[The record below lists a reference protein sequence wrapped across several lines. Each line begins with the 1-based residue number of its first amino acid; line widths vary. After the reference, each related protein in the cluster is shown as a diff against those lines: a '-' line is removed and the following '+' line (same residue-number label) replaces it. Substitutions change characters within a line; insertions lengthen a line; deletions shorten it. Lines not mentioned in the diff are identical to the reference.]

1 MEANLLLGLSLIAG
15 AVLLVI
21 MEVFIPSGGLIAI
34 TAGVVAIAGV
44 VILFMQDP
52 VWGVIGM
59 GLVLVLAPT
68 AFIFAMKI
76 LPSTPVGRAM
86 MGLPTPEEAEAKQ
99 REKERERAERLALL
113 GAEGEVVTAL
123 RPVGVIRIDGVR
135 YDALAEGQFIEASQK
150 VCVTVIEDNQLK
162 VRPAEKA

>member
-21 MEVFIPSGGLIAI
+21 VEVFIPSGGLIAI

-44 VILFMQDP
+44 VILFMEDP

-59 GLVLVLAPT
+59 GLVVVLAPT

-76 LPSTPVGRAM
+76 LPNTPVGRAM

-99 REKERERAERLALL
+99 REKERQRAERLALL

-135 YDALAEGQFIEASQK
+135 YDALAEGQFIEAGQK
-150 VCVTVIEDNQLK
+150 VRVTVIEDNQLK
-162 VRPAEKA
+162 VRPIEEA